1 MLITH
6 YGLGIVLRAVFVVT
20 HFSFPKP
27 DATATVRFLP
37 GEGKT
42 QRADERQGQDSH

>member
-27 DATATVRFLP
+27 DATATVRFLTE
-37 GEGKT
+37 EGKT